1 MANLS
6 QEKRKRMLEF
16 LQQIRA
22 EHTDDTSIIA
32 INEIE
37 SELTSKKYGL
47 VWEEHTEEVDEQI
60 KHNVPV
66 FTEVSDKIITM
77 DENLPYNFLLEGDNL
92 HSLKLL
98 EKTHKGKIDVIYI
111 DPPYNTGNEDFMYDD
126 KYISEEDGFRHSK
139 WISFMYERLRIAKD
153 LLSYKGAIFIQI
165 NEIEFAQLKM
175 LCDDVFGEENFL
187 NIVSVNMKNIA
198 GASGGGEDKKF
209 KKNCE
214 YILVYAKDYSM
225 LPLFNGTYQYKE
237 MFSVVEQYRAEGKN
251 WHYTSVLVE
260 EGKKEYIG
268 STVDGNG
275 DEIKIYKRNNSVVKS
290 IRQIMA
296 DENITEKEVYY
307 KYGHRIFEAKDAQSS
322 IRTRVINAKKQYG
335 ITDDIVSIEYV
346 PKTGKNKGILYEQFY
361 KGDKCRLFA
370 WLRDI
375 SEDIDGVLYKKEL
388 QGTYWDYTSKINN
401 LTKEGNVEFSKGKKP
416 VALLQQIV
424 SLYPSKS
431 ATILD
436 FFAGSGTTGHSVIVQ
451 NAEDGGTRKFIL
463 CTNNENNICEE
474 KTYVRLSNVIKGYT
488 TDKGK
493 VFPPNP
499 ANLKYFKT
507 DYIAKTNE
515 DEEYSVGDKLLE
527 HIAEMVELQHGTK
540 IDNEKHIL
548 VLTDEMADGLTEQT
562 LANCEQLYV
571 SVSVLLTTE
580 QEKMFKRMGIE
591 VLTIPDYYFESELL
605 EVGER

>member
-22 EHTDDTSIIA
+22 EHTDDLSIIA

-47 VWEEHTEEVDEQI
+47 VWEEHTEKVDEQI

-66 FTEVSDKIITM
+66 FTEVEDKIITS
-77 DENLPYNFLLEGDNL
+77 DETLPYNFLLEGDNL

-98 EKTHKGKIDVIYI
+98 EKTHKGKIDLIYI
-111 DPPYNTGNEDFMYDD
+111 DPPYNTGKEDFMYDD
-126 KYISEEDGFRHSK
+126 KYINEDDGFRHSM
-139 WISFMYERLRIAKD
+139 WISFMNERLRIART
-153 LLSYKGAIFIQI
+153 LLSQEGAIFIQI
-165 NEIEFAQLKM
+165 NDIEFAQLKM

-187 NIVSVNMKNIA
+187 NIISVNMKNIA

-214 YILVYAKDYSM
+214 YILVYAKNYSF
-225 LPLFNGTYQYKE
+225 LPLFNGAYELSRMSELVKQYKSE
-237 MFSVVEQYRAEGKN
+237 DRSWK
-251 WHYTSVLVE
+251 YTSVLSDKGE
-260 EGKKEYIG
+260 KEYIT
-268 STVDGNG
+268 STVDGDGN
-275 DEIKIYKRNNSVVKS
+275 EIKIYKRIGFKTLSVSQFAK
-290 IRQIMA
+290 QQG
-296 DENITEKEVYY
+296 ITEDDVYDY
-307 KYGHRIFEAKDAQSS
+307 HSDLIYRTTMPQSS
-322 IRTRVINAKKQYG
+322 IRPRVMQKMNEIGRYEDV
-335 ITDDIVSIEYV
+335 ISIEYI
-346 PKTGKNKGILYEQFY
+346 PKTGRNKGQVYEQFY
-361 KGDKCRLFA
+361 TGSKYNLFA
-370 WLRDI
+370 WLSDVTDI
-375 SEDIDGVLYKKEL
+375 IDGVAYKKDL
-388 QGTYWDYTSKINN
+388 QGTYWNFVAGTKN
-401 LTKEGNVEFSKGKKP
+401 LTKEGNVEFPNGKKP
-416 VALLQQIV
+416 LDLMKRII
-424 SLYPSKS
+424 SLYPSTN
-431 ATILD
+431 ATVLD
-436 FFAGSGTTGHSVIVQ
+436 FFAGSGTTGHSVIAQ
-451 NAEDGGTRKFIL
+451 NAEDGGTRRFIL

-493 VFPPNP
+493 VFAPNL

-507 DYIAKTNE
+507 DFVPKTSDDE
-515 DEEYSVGDKLLE
+515 DYSVSDKLLE

-548 VLTDEMADGLTEQT
+548 VLTDEMADGLTEEK

-580 QEKMFKRMGIE
+580 QERMFKKMGIE